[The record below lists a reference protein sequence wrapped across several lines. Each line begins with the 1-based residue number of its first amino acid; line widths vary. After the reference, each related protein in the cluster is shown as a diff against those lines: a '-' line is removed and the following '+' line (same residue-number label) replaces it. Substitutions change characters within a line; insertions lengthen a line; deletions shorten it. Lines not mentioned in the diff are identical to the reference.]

1 MGSRSGFNPNQSR
14 ADDGKWKKE
23 RGQRPAS
30 GGLRKPPAGEAA
42 AEQVT
47 APDLPPSAWRTGET
61 PTSDLYD
68 GYRAN
73 RDAALDPTGWGS
85 DRMPAMAITR
95 ADRASQGM
103 LETAPLRIRDLMRQ
117 QHPEATA
124 VTFQNVGGQ
133 LKVTGFATDPAATRP
148 EIHRLTDDEEDLAG
162 DIDMVTGDLAA
173 DHTKPSAFDMA
184 GMRVDLAGNWYL
196 PLDGDTGEGPGF
208 VRSSPEGV
216 RIENAQLEY
225 DAQRLENAADTIDRP
240 EKPVSEITSQRELMW
255 FVQNGTDDEVEQV
268 AKSPHA
274 RAAVLHNIAMYGP
287 EASQRSAIVNWQ
299 VSKSTIRAV
308 YDRTP
313 EGPSVAVRGGVDQ
326 FREGPCR
333 HRGSISA
340 SRDVREEEGCRGG
353 PGGQGRVTGDIGTEE
368 DPAPHP
374 ARTRTC
380 ALEDGVHL
388 GSARLPARAHADQ
401 LRRARIVRE
410 GPVGRGHPEWLRQA
424 ARWPLTD
431 DRTPAGYRRR
441 TSSSARPRPSLR

>member
-162 DIDMVTGDLAA
+162 DIDMVTGDLTA

-184 GMRVDLAGNWYL
+184 GMRVDPAGNWYL

-313 EGPSVAVRGGVDQ
+313 KDRRSLYEAGLTSSGKAPADIAEASRRPATYAKKKAAEEARAGKAASQATSAPKKTPPRTLPAPEPAHWKTAYTSEQRAYLREHMPINFDELGSSGKDRWEEGILSGFDKQRGG
-326 FREGPCR
+326 R
-333 HRGSISA
+333 
-340 SRDVREEEGCRGG
+340 
-353 PGGQGRVTGDIGTEE
+353 
-368 DPAPHP
+368 
-374 ARTRTC
+374 
-380 ALEDGVHL
+380 
-388 GSARLPARAHADQ
+388 
-401 LRRARIVRE
+401 
-410 GPVGRGHPEWLRQA
+410 
-424 ARWPLTD
+424 
-431 DRTPAGYRRR
+431 
-441 TSSSARPRPSLR
+441 

>member
-1 MGSRSGFNPNQSR
+1 
-14 ADDGKWKKE
+14 
-23 RGQRPAS
+23 
-30 GGLRKPPAGEAA
+30 
-42 AEQVT
+42 
-47 APDLPPSAWRTGET
+47 
-61 PTSDLYD
+61 
-68 GYRAN
+68 
-73 RDAALDPTGWGS
+73 
-85 DRMPAMAITR
+85 MPAMAITR

-313 EGPSVAVRGGVDQ
+313 KDRRSLYEAGLTSSGKAPADIAEASRRPATYAKKKAAEEARAGKAASQATSAPKKTPPRTLPAPEPAHWKTAYTSDQRAYLREHMPINFDELGSSGKDRWEEGILSGFDKQRGG
-326 FREGPCR
+326 R
-333 HRGSISA
+333 
-340 SRDVREEEGCRGG
+340 
-353 PGGQGRVTGDIGTEE
+353 
-368 DPAPHP
+368 
-374 ARTRTC
+374 
-380 ALEDGVHL
+380 
-388 GSARLPARAHADQ
+388 
-401 LRRARIVRE
+401 
-410 GPVGRGHPEWLRQA
+410 
-424 ARWPLTD
+424 
-431 DRTPAGYRRR
+431 
-441 TSSSARPRPSLR
+441 